1 MSFIAS
7 FTLKTPMCAD
17 ECLRDSNPE
26 QLIHDLT
33 AYLEPSLCER
43 WSMQI
48 FKWRIH
54 NPPRVDMIHL
64 LIKSSAQLAKPCNAD
79 LGGIPKVEKLR
90 RGQFKSWK
98 CKWSFAE
105 KIEWGKP
112 SITVGLIFTISICTT
127 KSCYGLKYHV
137 KTNIVSPAK
146 NFAFLAN
153 YNKKVLDFT
162 VELSSYVHTNI
173 KLLNW
178 RWRRS
183 KKYFILIETYNE
195 TKLNIFVELN
205 PIVLLRL

>member
-1 MSFIAS
+1 MLSRSKLTGYVEDFFFTGSAVHLRTGSSTWKRVIQLLSQNLRDLCHSKLS
-7 FTLKTPMCAD
+7 FTPKTPMCAD

-48 FKWRIH
+48 FNWRIH

-146 NFAFLAN
+146 HFAFLA
-153 YNKKVLDFT
+153 KCQ
-162 VELSSYVHTNI
+162 
-173 KLLNW
+173 
-178 RWRRS
+178 
-183 KKYFILIETYNE
+183 
-195 TKLNIFVELN
+195 
-205 PIVLLRL
+205 